1 MTADN
6 NNRIIKFIEKSP
18 SLSAQTAAS
27 EKDKI
32 TLQIKINKN
41 KEMYRSIV
49 SSLFLVYTYFGI
61 INNIW
66 IPLTGSIWTV

>member
-6 NNRIIKFIEKSP
+6 NNRIIKFIEKIP
-18 SLSAQTAAS
+18 SLSVHTAAR

-41 KEMYRSIV
+41 REMYLPIV
-49 SSLFLVYTYFGI
+49 SSLFWYTPIFAKLIIFG
-61 INNIW
+61 
-66 IPLTGSIWTV
+66 